1 MPDNFSKTVQFVP
14 FSRQNNPINDFNDSD
29 NQSDEE
35 HNYRTS
41 EFPTLVKFNPDMIRP
56 SHNLIEDENY
66 YANTRTAVAAVQD
79 IGIQHLISTYN
90 STTQSSGIKSRR
102 KDEGHSLLLIEEA
115 NLIFKE
121 AR

>member
-1 MPDNFSKTVQFVP
+1 
-14 FSRQNNPINDFNDSD
+14 
-29 NQSDEE
+29 
-35 HNYRTS
+35 
-41 EFPTLVKFNPDMIRP
+41 MIRP

-66 YANTRTAVAAVQD
+66 YANTRSAVAAVQD

-121 AR
+121 ARLNMLGKSESWFFGNDSDTLNNDQIQFLLP